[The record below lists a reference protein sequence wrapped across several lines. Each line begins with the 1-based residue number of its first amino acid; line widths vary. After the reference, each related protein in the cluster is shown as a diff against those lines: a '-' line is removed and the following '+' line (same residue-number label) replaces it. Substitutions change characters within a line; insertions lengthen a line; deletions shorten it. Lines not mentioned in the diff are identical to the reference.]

1 MKRVFLSMS
10 VIDSCEPSV
19 IRAFEKDG
27 WRLLSKPFSLNMG
40 GRRLVYADFSIE
52 RGVNGS
58 SEQFLVV
65 EVQCFTR
72 PEDDQVELYRAVG
85 QYLFYRTLMVEA
97 DIPASLLM
105 VLPINAHLRLQSIRG
120 VTSMLGSAG
129 VKMVIVD
136 LEREEIAQWIH

>member
-1 MKRVFLSMS
+1 
-10 VIDSCEPSV
+10 
-19 IRAFEKDG
+19 
-27 WRLLSKPFSLNMG
+27 MG